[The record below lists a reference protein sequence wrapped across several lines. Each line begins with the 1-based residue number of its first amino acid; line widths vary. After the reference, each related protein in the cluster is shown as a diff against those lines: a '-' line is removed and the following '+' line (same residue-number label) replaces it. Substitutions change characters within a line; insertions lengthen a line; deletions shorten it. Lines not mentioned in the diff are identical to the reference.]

1 MAEGSPDQSFAP
13 AFEPLSGP
21 GAGPLLP
28 LPATEDRS
36 LRAQAFEHVR
46 AAGQAARTDIARA
59 LGISAG
65 SVTALTAALIEGGFL
80 RQVEGRPRDSAR
92 DGGRGRPPVALEVVP
107 EAARVIGVKLG
118 DDRISAVLADFAGQP
133 VARLDRPVG
142 SRRQSPDEI
151 VAEIAALA
159 VDLARSAG
167 HAPEAVAAVGLG
179 LSGIIDH
186 EAGVV
191 AWSPVLE
198 GRDLPLARA
207 VSDRL
212 GCPAFIDN
220 DANMLTLAE
229 LWYGAGRESTDFAVV
244 TVEQG
249 VGMGLVL
256 GSKLFRGSRGMGLE
270 LGHTKVHLDG
280 ALCRCGRRGCLEAY
294 LADYALAREAATALE
309 RLPQAQGGAHSL
321 LDPLYARAT
330 AGDAVAAA
338 IFRRAGR
345 YLALGLSNVAQ
356 LIDPPLILLSG
367 ARMRYHYLYAEEML
381 AEMERLLLLEGR
393 SAPRVEVRQWDD
405 GVWARGAAALAL
417 SAVTARVLTG

>member
-1 MAEGSPDQSFAP
+1 MAEGPLHLCAAP

-21 GAGPLLP
+21 GAGPILP
-28 LPATEDRS
+28 LSAAEDRS
-36 LRAQAFEHVR
+36 LREQAFQHVR

-65 SVTALTAALIEGGFL
+65 SVTALTAALIQDGFL
-80 RQVEGRPRDSAR
+80 RQVEGRPREGTRDS
-92 DGGRGRPPVALEVVP
+92 GRGRPPVALEVVAA
-107 EAARVIGVKLG
+107 AARVIGVKLG
-118 DDRISAVLADFAGQP
+118 DDRLSAVMADFAGQP
-133 VARLDRPVG
+133 VARLDRMIGP
-142 SRRQSPDEI
+142 RRHRPEEI
-151 VAEIAALA
+151 VEEIAALS
-159 VDLARSAG
+159 VDLALTAG
-167 HAPEAVAAVGLG
+167 HAPSTVAAVGLG

-207 VSDRL
+207 VSERL

-229 LWYGAGRESTDFAVV
+229 LWYGAGRETTDFAVV

-294 LADYALAREAATALE
+294 LADYALAREAATALD
-309 RLPQAQGGAHSL
+309 RPPPPQATAHSL

-381 AEMERLLLLEGR
+381 AEMERLLLSEGR
-393 SAPRVEVRQWDD
+393 AAPRVEVRRWDD

-417 SAVTARVLTG
+417 SAVTAEVLSA